1 MLSFFKYFER
11 FMYRHSKKVLYFLSA
26 FFPMLIMLVVW
37 AIIGLYPFGNRS
49 LMSVDFGQQYV
60 SFFGLLKNSVL
71 SGDFSN
77 LSYSFTQS
85 LGGPMAGLVGYYL
98 LSPFNL
104 IFIITP
110 FQLYGLAVFLIIWLR
125 YGAIGLSFAFLL
137 IKRY

>member
-1 MLSFFKYFER
+1 MLSLFNYLRR
-11 FMYRHSKKVLYFLSA
+11 FIDKHPKKVLYFLSA

-49 LMSVDFGQQYV
+49 LMSVDFGQQYI

-85 LGGPMAGLVGYYL
+85 LGGPMA
-98 LSPFNL
+98 F
-104 IFIITP
+104 
-110 FQLYGLAVFLIIWLR
+110 
-125 YGAIGLSFAFLL
+125 
-137 IKRY
+137 